1 MFNFKKKIIIMISLI
16 LLLVSSIFIYNH
28 YYLENIYE
36 SDTNK
41 ENETNDT
48 KTEKI
53 SEIPDSEKQEAVNK
67 AVEEGMINIS
77 YSSSAVFDGKNSTS
91 FKVLNKEN
99 NRYPIDF
106 ELYDENDNLMFQSSE
121 IALGYQCTEITLNEN
136 HEKGTFEWKIKIG
149 YSNGNEKSNVQS
161 FFPINVTIN

>member
-77 YSSSAVFDGKNSTS
+77 YSSSAVFPLKNL
-91 FKVLNKEN
+91 LN
-99 NRYPIDF
+99 F
-106 ELYDENDNLMFQSSE
+106 
-121 IALGYQCTEITLNEN
+121 
-136 HEKGTFEWKIKIG
+136 
-149 YSNGNEKSNVQS
+149 
-161 FFPINVTIN
+161 

>member
-1 MFNFKKKIIIMISLI
+1 M
-16 LLLVSSIFIYNH
+16 
-28 YYLENIYE
+28 
-36 SDTNK
+36 
-41 ENETNDT
+41 
-48 KTEKI
+48 
-53 SEIPDSEKQEAVNK
+53 
-67 AVEEGMINIS
+67 
-77 YSSSAVFDGKNSTS
+77 KNSTS

-99 NRYPIDF
+99 NRYPIVF